1 MSSARRSGRLSV
13 KPPRRAADYAGV
25 IRLVAFS
32 KDRPAQLDLLLRSIE
47 RFVPTGVQTA
57 VVFTASD
64 QLHDRGYAVV
74 RDEHPWAQWVDERE
88 AGGFKAATLGLVAGA
103 GERLGFLVDDIVFT
117 HPLDVD
123 AAPLAALDV
132 DPEVLCCSLRLD
144 PGKTYCY
151 ALDRPMTPPPATT
164 WDWAG
169 MEGDWGYPMSLD
181 GHIFRTAQ
189 IAPLLERLE
198 YRNPN
203 ELEAALADAP
213 LTLPK
218 ATCFDVARIV
228 NVPDNRVQDTAP
240 NRHGGGSAAWFT
252 PALLAGRRL
261 DLEPFAGLAARSVH
275 HEMPLRFAA
284 DGVAPRVSVVVPCHD
299 MAGTLAETLASVAAQ
314 ELDGNV
320 EVIVVDDGS
329 TDGSGALAASLGA
342 SVLRQPASGHPA
354 HARNTGF
361 AAARAPYVLPLD
373 ADDLLEPGFLAATVA
388 ALDADPAAG
397 FAYGDV
403 REFGAGEP
411 DELHVTP
418 GYGFVELTHRNR
430 HGSASLV
437 RHEAWQAVGGYDA
450 GVGYED
456 WDLWLGLGQAGWH
469 GVRAEGATFAHRRSA
484 AGRWA
489 LDKGRDREIK
499 ARFVLKR
506 PALYDVSQQRWAAA
520 VLAADPM
527 MDSLGTE
534 EGVIPS
540 FVAPAAIDSRRFA
553 VAALADEI
561 LSDPELLRAY
571 GGVFGADDDVS
582 LVIYGSGGV
591 EGLGPV
597 VAAAGLDGP
606 GSPDLLGVEGGIVQA
621 AAVAACSG
629 ALLTRRAPQPPFSA
643 LPRFDGATLTDLRRL
658 ALGEPE
664 LQPTPAPAVAPAPAP
679 AQVHAHALQGGYLAE
694 APEATAKRAHLLSLF
709 HARGHRTLLESGTF
723 VGDTVEYFMP
733 HAARIISV
741 EVEPKLF
748 ADAQRKFLGVPN
760 VELVFGDALHLV
772 PEIVDQLED
781 PPLIW
786 LDGHFSEGVT
796 GSGDEIEPAASILA
810 RLGAVRTPAGTTIVV
825 DDLRLFG
832 EHPDFPGLDELVQ
845 RARQGFPEARIRVGL
860 DSLVIES

>member
-47 RFVPTGVQTA
+47 RFVPSGAQTA
-57 VVFTASD
+57 VVYTASEE
-64 QLHDRGYAVV
+64 LHDRGYAVV
-74 RDEHPWAQWVDERE
+74 RDAHPWAQWVDERE
-88 AGGFKAATLGLVAGA
+88 AGGFRAATLGLVAEA
-103 GERLGFLVDDIVFT
+103 GERIGFLVDDIVFT

-123 AAPLAALDV
+123 AAPLAALDA

-164 WDWAG
+164 WHWMG

-189 IAPLLERLE
+189 IAPLLERLT

-203 ELEAALADAP
+203 ELEAALAEAP
-213 LTLPK
+213 LALPK
-218 ATCFDVARIV
+218 VTCFGVARIV

-240 NRHGGGSAAWFT
+240 NRHGGGSAARFT
-252 PALLAGRRL
+252 PALLAGCRL
-261 DLEPFAGLAARSVH
+261 DLEPFAGLAVPSVH

-284 DGVAPRVSVVVPCHD
+284 DGPAPRVSVVVPCHD
-299 MAGTLAETLASVAAQ
+299 MATTLAETLQSVAAQ
-314 ELDGNV
+314 ELDGEV

-329 TDGSGALAASLGA
+329 TDGSGELAASLGA
-342 SVLRQPASGHPA
+342 TVLRQPPSGHPA

-361 AAARAPYVLPLD
+361 AAAAAPYVLPLD
-373 ADDLLEPGFLAATVA
+373 ADDLLEPGFLATAVA

-403 REFGAGEP
+403 REFGAGQA
-411 DELHVTP
+411 DELHVT
-418 GYGFVELTHRNR
+418 GEYDFVELTHRNR

-456 WDLWLGLGQAGWH
+456 WDLWLGLGLAGWH
-469 GVRAEGATFAHRRSA
+469 GVKAPGAIFAHRRSD

-506 PALYDVSQQRWAAA
+506 PGLYDVSQQRWAEA
-520 VLAADPM
+520 VLAGDPM
-527 MDSLGTE
+527 MASLGNE

-553 VAALADEI
+553 VAALAEEI

-582 LVIYGSGGV
+582 LVIYGQSHLV
-591 EGLGPV
+591 ASLGPV
-597 VAAAGLDGP
+597 VAAAGVDGP
-606 GSPDLLGVEGGIVQA
+606 GSPDLLAVEGGIFQA
-621 AAVAACSG
+621 AAVAASSG
-629 ALLTRRAPQPPFSA
+629 ALLTRRAPSEPFAA
-643 LPRFDGATLTDLRRL
+643 LPRFDVATLSELRGL
-658 ALGEPE
+658 AIPEPVSVSA
-664 LQPTPAPAVAPAPAP
+664 PVPVPAPA
-679 AQVHAHALQGGYLAE
+679 ALAGYPAE
-694 APEATAKRAHLLSLF
+694 APDAPAKREHLLSLF
-709 HARGHRTLLESGTF
+709 RARGHRTLLESGTF
-723 VGDTVEYFMP
+723 MGDTVEYFMP

-748 ADAQRKFLGVPN
+748 ADAQRKFEGVAN
-760 VELVFGDALHLV
+760 VELVFGDALHV
-772 PEIVDQLED
+772 IPDIVARLED

-810 RLGAVRTPAGTTIVV
+810 RLGAVGAPAGTTLVV

-832 EHPDFPGLDELVQ
+832 LHPDFPGLDELVQ
-845 RARQGFPEARIRVGL
+845 RARQGFPEAQIRVGL

>member
-1 MSSARRSGRLSV
+1 
-13 KPPRRAADYAGV
+13 V
-25 IRLVAFS
+25 IRLVVFS
-32 KDRPAQLDLLLRSIE
+32 KDRPAQLDLLLRSID

-57 VVFTASD
+57 VVYTASEE
-64 QLHDRGYAVV
+64 LHDRGYAMV
-74 RDEHPWAQWVDERE
+74 RDAHPWARWVDERE
-88 AGGFKAATLGLVAGA
+88 AGGFKAATLGLVADA
-103 GERLGFLVDDIVFT
+103 GERLGFLVDDVVFT

-123 AAPLAALDV
+123 AAPLAALDS

-164 WDWAG
+164 WHWMG

-181 GHIFRTAQ
+181 GHVFRTAQ
-189 IAPLLERLE
+189 IAPLLEGLE

-203 ELEAALADAP
+203 ELEAVLADAP
-213 LTLPK
+213 LALPK
-218 ATCFDVARIV
+218 VTCFSVARIV

-240 NRHGGGSAAWFT
+240 NRHGGGSAARFT

-261 DLEPFAGLAARSVH
+261 DLEPFAGLAAPGVH
-275 HEMPLRFAA
+275 HEMALRFAA
-284 DGVAPRVSVVVPCHD
+284 DGAAPRVSVVIPCHD
-299 MAGTLAETLASVAAQ
+299 MAATLPETLASVAAQ
-314 ELDGNV
+314 QLDGHV

-329 TDGSGALAASLGA
+329 TDGSGELAASLGA
-342 SVLRQPASGHPA
+342 TVLQQPASGHPA

-361 AAARAPYVLPLD
+361 AAAAAPYVLPLD

-388 ALDADPAAG
+388 ALDAEPAAG

-403 REFGAGEP
+403 REFGAGQP
-411 DELHVTP
+411 DELHVT
-418 GYGFVELTHRNR
+418 GEYDFVQLTHRNR

-437 RHEAWQAVGGYDA
+437 RHEAWQAAGGYDA

-456 WDLWLGLGQAGWH
+456 WDLWLALGHAGRH
-469 GVRAEGATFAHRRSA
+469 GVKAQGATFAHRRSD

-489 LDKGRDREIK
+489 LDKGRDREVK

-506 PALYDVSQQRWAAA
+506 PALYDVSQQRWAEA
-520 VLAADPM
+520 VLAGDPM
-527 MDSLGTE
+527 MASLGTE

-553 VAALADEI
+553 VAALAEEI

-582 LVIYGSGGV
+582 LVIYGESHLLAS
-591 EGLGPV
+591 LGAV
-597 VAAAGLDGP
+597 VAAAGLDEP
-606 GSPDLLGVEGGIVQA
+606 GSPDMLAVEGGILQA

-629 ALLTRRAPQPPFSA
+629 ALLTRRAPREPFAA
-643 LPRFDGATLTDLRRL
+643 LPRFDAAMLTDLRRL
-658 ALGEPE
+658 AVPEPVA
-664 LQPTPAPAVAPAPAP
+664 APVPVPVAST
-679 AQVHAHALQGGYLAE
+679 GYPAE
-694 APEATAKRAHLLSLF
+694 APEGTAKREHLLSLF
-709 HARGHRTLLESGTF
+709 RARGHRTVLESGTF
-723 VGDTVEYFMP
+723 MGDTVEYFMA

-748 ADAQRKFLGVPN
+748 ADAQRKFEGVAN
-760 VELVFGDALHLV
+760 VELVLGDALHV
-772 PEIVDQLED
+772 IPEIVAQLDD

-810 RLGAVRTPAGTTIVV
+810 RLGAVGAPVGTTIVV

-832 EHPDFPGLDELVQ
+832 LHPDFPGLDELVQ

>member
-1 MSSARRSGRLSV
+1 M
-13 KPPRRAADYAGV
+13 
-25 IRLVAFS
+25 IRLIAFS

-47 RFVPTGVQTA
+47 RFVPAGVQTA
-57 VVFTASD
+57 VVFTASEE
-64 QLHDRGYAVV
+64 LHDHGYALV

-88 AGGFKAATLGLVAGA
+88 AGGFKAATLSLVHGA
-103 GERLGFLVDDIVFT
+103 GERIGFLVDDIVFT

-123 AAPLAALDV
+123 AAPLAALDS

-151 ALDRPMTPPPATT
+151 ALDRPMAPPPATT
-164 WDWAG
+164 FSWMG
-169 MEGDWGYPMSLD
+169 MDGDWGYPMSLD
-181 GHIFRTAQ
+181 GHVFRTAQ

-203 ELEAALADAP
+203 QLEAELAGAPLALA
-213 LTLPK
+213 K
-218 ATCFDVARIV
+218 VTCFDVARIV

-252 PALLAGRRL
+252 PALLAGRHL
-261 DLEPFAGLAARSVH
+261 DLEPFVGLTAPSVH
-275 HEMPLRFAA
+275 FEMPLRFAA
-284 DGVAPRVSVVVPCHD
+284 DGRAPRVSVVVPCHD
-299 MAGTLAETLASVAAQ
+299 MAATLGETLASVAAQ
-314 ELDGNV
+314 RLDGDV

-342 SVLRQPASGHPA
+342 TVLRQPASGHPA

-361 AAARAPYVLPLD
+361 AAACAPYVLPLD

-388 ALDADPAAG
+388 ALDVDRSAG

-403 REFGAGEP
+403 REFGGGQP
-411 DELHVTP
+411 DELHVTS
-418 GYGFVELTHRNR
+418 GYDFVELTHRNR

-437 RHEAWQAVGGYDA
+437 RREAWQAVGGYDA
-450 GVGYED
+450 SVGYED
-456 WDLWLGLGQAGWH
+456 WDLWLGLGQAGWD
-469 GVRAEGATFAHRRSA
+469 GVKAQGATFGHRRSD

-489 LDKGRDREIK
+489 FDKARDREIK

-506 PALYDVSQQRWAAA
+506 PALYDVSQQHWAEA
-520 VLAADPM
+520 VQAEDLM
-527 MDSLGTE
+527 MEALGTE

-553 VAALADEI
+553 VAALAEEI

-582 LVIYGSGGV
+582 LVIYGSGGLV
-591 EGLGPV
+591 QGLGPV

-629 ALLTRRAPQPPFSA
+629 ALLTRRAPQPPFA
-643 LPRFDGATLTDLRRL
+643 GLPRFDAATLTDLRRL
-658 ALGEPE
+658 ALPEPE
-664 LQPTPAPAVAPAPAP
+664 LAPELAPAAAPAPA
-679 AQVHAHALQGGYLAE
+679 HSHALQGGYPAE

-709 HARGHRTLLESGTF
+709 RARGHQTLLESGTF

-733 HAARIISV
+733 HAVRIISV

-748 ADAQRKFLGVPN
+748 ADAQRRFAGVPN

-772 PEIVDQLED
+772 PGIVDQLED

-810 RLGAVRTPAGTTIVV
+810 RLGAVRTPPGTTIVV

-832 EHPDFPGLDELVQ
+832 EHPDFPGLDELVD
-845 RARQGFPEARIRVGL
+845 RARQGFPDARIRVGL

>member
-1 MSSARRSGRLSV
+1 MI
-13 KPPRRAADYAGV
+13 D
-25 IRLVAFS
+25 LVAFS
-32 KDRPAQLDLLLRSIE
+32 KDRPAQLDLLLRSIS
-47 RFVPTGVQTA
+47 RFAPAGVQTA
-57 VVFTASD
+57 VVFTASEH
-64 QLHDRGYAVV
+64 LHDRGYAVA
-74 RDEHPWAQWVDERE
+74 REAHPWVRWVDEGE
-88 AGGFKAATLGLVAGA
+88 AGGFKAATLSLVADA
-103 GERLGFLVDDIVFT
+103 GERIGFLVDDIVFT

-123 AAPLAALDV
+123 AAPLAALDA

-164 WDWAG
+164 WHWMG

-189 IAPLLERLE
+189 IAALLERLQ

-213 LTLPK
+213 IALPK

-228 NVPDNRVQDTAP
+228 NVPDNRVQETAP
-240 NRHGGGSAAWFT
+240 NRHGGGSAARFT

-261 DLEPFAGLAARSVH
+261 DLEPFVGLAVRSVH

-284 DGVAPRVSVVVPCHD
+284 AADGAAPRVSVVIPCHD
-299 MAGTLAETLASVAAQ
+299 MAATLAETLGSVADQ
-314 ELDGNV
+314 ELDGEV

-329 TDGSGALAASLGA
+329 TDGSGELAASLGA
-342 SVLRQPASGHPA
+342 TVLRQSASGHPA

-361 AAARAPYVLPLD
+361 AAAAAPYVLPLD

-388 ALDADPAAG
+388 ALDADPGAG

-403 REFGAGEP
+403 REFAGGQP
-411 DELHVTP
+411 DELHAT
-418 GYGFVELTHRNR
+418 GAYDFVELTHRNR

-450 GVGYED
+450 EVGYED
-456 WDLWLGLGQAGWH
+456 WDLWLGLGHAGWH
-469 GVRAEGATFAHRRSA
+469 GVKAEGATFAHRRSD

-489 LDKGRDREIK
+489 FDKGRDRETK
-499 ARFVLKR
+499 ARLVLKR
-506 PALYDVSQQRWAAA
+506 PALYDVSQQRWAQA
-520 VLAADPM
+520 VLAGDPM

-582 LVIYGSGGV
+582 LVIYGASGLL
-591 EGLGPV
+591 EGIGSV
-597 VAAAGLDGP
+597 VTAAGLDGP
-606 GSPDLLGVEGGIVQA
+606 GSPDLLGVEGGIFQA
-621 AAVAACSG
+621 AAVAACSN
-629 ALLTRRAPQPPFSA
+629 ALLTSGAPREPFAA
-643 LPRFDGATLTDLRRL
+643 LPRYDAAALAELRRL
-658 ALGEPE
+658 AVPE
-664 LQPTPAPAVAPAPAP
+664 PTPVAVPVPTASPLA
-679 AQVHAHALQGGYLAE
+679 GYPAE
-694 APEATAKRAHLLSLF
+694 APEGTAKREHLLSLF
-709 HARGHRTLLESGTF
+709 RTRAHRTLLESGTF
-723 VGDTVEYFMP
+723 MGDTVEYFMP

-748 ADAQRKFLGVPN
+748 ADAQRKFDGATN
-760 VELVFGDALHLV
+760 VEIVFGDALHLI
-772 PEIVDQLED
+772 PEIVAHLDD

-796 GSGDEIEPAASILA
+796 GAGDEIEPAASILA
-810 RLGAVRTPAGTTIVV
+810 RLGGVGAPAGTTIVV

-832 EHPDFPGLDELVQ
+832 LHPDFPGLDELVQ
-845 RARQGFPEARIRVGL
+845 RARQGFPDACIRVGL
-860 DSLVIES
+860 DSLVIEA

>member
-1 MSSARRSGRLSV
+1 MSSARPSGRLSV
-13 KPPRRAADYAGV
+13 KPPPRPADYAGV
-25 IRLVAFS
+25 IRFVVFS
-32 KDRPAQLDLLLRSIE
+32 KDRPAQLDLLLRSID
-47 RFVPTGVQTA
+47 RFVPDGVETA
-57 VVFTASD
+57 VVFTASEE
-64 QLHDRGYAVV
+64 LHDRGYAVV

-88 AGGFKAATLGLVAGA
+88 AGGFKAATLALVAGA
-103 GERLGFLVDDIVFT
+103 GARIGFLVDDIVFT
-117 HPLDVD
+117 HPLNLD
-123 AAPLAALDV
+123 AAPLAALDS

-151 ALDRPMTPPPATT
+151 ALDRPMTPPAATT
-164 WDWAG
+164 WQWMG

-181 GHIFRTAQ
+181 GHVFRTAQ
-189 IAPLLERLE
+189 IAPLLERLA

-203 ELEAALADAP
+203 ELEAALASEP
-213 LTLPK
+213 LALPK

-240 NRHGGGSAAWFT
+240 NRHGGGSAARFT

-261 DLEPFAGLAARSVH
+261 DLAPFVGLTAPSVH
-275 HEMPLRFAA
+275 HEIPLRFAA
-284 DGVAPRVSVVVPCHD
+284 DDDAPRVSVVVPCHD
-299 MAGTLAETLASVAAQ
+299 MASTLAETLASVCAQ
-314 ELDGNV
+314 ELDGDV

-329 TDGSGALAASLGA
+329 IDGSGELAASLGA

-403 REFGAGEP
+403 REFGAGQP

-418 GYGFVELTHRNR
+418 DYGFVELTHRNR

-437 RHEAWQAVGGYDA
+437 RRDAWEAAGGYDA
-450 GVGYED
+450 SVGYED
-456 WDLWLGLGQAGWH
+456 WDLWLGLGHAGWH
-469 GVRAEGATFAHRRSA
+469 GVKADGAVFAHRRSD

-489 LDKGRDREIK
+489 FDKGRDRDIK

-506 PALYDVSQQRWAAA
+506 PALYDVSQQRWAEA
-520 VLAADPM
+520 VLAGDAM

-582 LVIYGSGGV
+582 LVIYGSSGV
-591 EGLGPV
+591 QGLGPV

-643 LPRFDGATLTDLRRL
+643 LPRFDGATLNELRRL
-658 ALGEPE
+658 AVPEPD
-664 LQPTPAPAVAPAPAP
+664 PAPAP
-679 AQVHAHALQGGYLAE
+679 THTHALQGGYPAE

-760 VELVFGDALHLV
+760 VELVFGDALHLI
-772 PEIVDQLED
+772 PGIVDELED

-810 RLGAVRTPAGTTIVV
+810 SLGAVRTPAGTTIVV

-832 EHPDFPGLDELVQ
+832 LHPDFPGLDELVQ
-845 RARQGFPEARIRVGL
+845 RARQGFPEAQIRVGL